1 MKRKFFCLIALV
13 CVLLA
18 SAALTACGGKKYE
31 LETQYD
37 WKYVKEFTDEI
48 DSDMK
53 IDGVLDESR
62 WTGKKYLTHV
72 QKGVEMRYTTV
83 FTEKGLYV
91 GAVVK
96 DEYLT
101 YSARFNFSASTANP
115 ANSAFWFNIKGPSV
129 RDAHAMRSFNFYVDA
144 FDKASRNQ
152 TRFDAASSVNG
163 DILSGQANEMTSEL
177 FVSWD
182 ALNIDTEE
190 GLPEFVRI
198 VPSYR
203 YVKSAVDAGENAWL
217 RPLFEY
223 TDVGWNYSMTYQQN
237 LERNEYRPTSGAR
250 FNEGGYINADSEES
264 VLGNAGNGYAKSD
277 GWILPEVTGGA
288 VVSDGP
294 DEQAIFFRD
303 VYSEKYAFTVKMKLR
318 GGAEHASGVIDSHPS
333 LGVCNM
339 TDETEFVAFYIN
351 GTNLLGETPSI
362 GFHTISKYTGWDDN
376 YEGYFDRPADFDPA
390 EDYVTLTCI
399 KDGANYYFIIDG
411 KLVLCKR
418 IDFLAGSTCPGLY
431 SLSAVAEFIDYSA
444 EDYVGREDELDA
456 LIAQYAYKVTVP
468 GTVSGGAVTSQQG
481 ALIHGQSLTLD
492 IQPAS
497 GYVLTALTLNDEDIY
512 DYAVSNMVNGSLVL
526 TDIDSDVTIDAEFT
540 RFGDY
545 TARVTGKVKNID
557 GKSVTDADLL
567 LTSSDSRI
575 YYKGKTTSNGSYNFV
590 LPAAGVYEIGGR
602 TFTSDGEY
610 TLTVSASGYR
620 KNVIGIV
627 VTGEEAS
634 VQVPDALLMRNVAGG
649 SVEINGTKYNS
660 LTTNWDMSREDDS
673 VIVAQKDSNNSLVYF
688 TDVVSDSAV
697 IDFTI
702 SNRTLITVAPY
713 EDQPCMG
720 ISFTDGK
727 EHFDLFVLNE
737 GLRISPYGGW
747 NGNNAAYNTTVPVS
761 YSLRANETPEVL
773 SFRFVKSG
781 AVVAAYFNDGGEYTE
796 LIRLEDERLAKMTA
810 YAFTVC
816 QSQECKLEFSDYSIL
831 TGESA
836 QDIIRDYLYEEVEL
850 TSDDGSAQSVA
861 VSGTGAE
868 NEILYGKTFTV
879 INNGERTV
887 VASYGGRAFVLSPGE
902 SCDFTALSS
911 GFVKTVYVSD
921 TVTVMGRVRL
931 DAIFGDAECDLTD
944 TVLYFES
951 DDFSL
956 EFAGVVSESGSFSLS
971 LPEASYS
978 MRAVNPEFL
987 STPVVFSVG
996 AGGTSPEA
1004 VLNLSAVDETL
1015 GSAKQYNVDNTG
1027 KLTGYSSGA
1036 GAASLYFMGE
1046 GDSFFAETDVIK
1058 PNTLIEEWPN
1068 AGLVFSNDNGRYAW
1082 VVWHD
1087 GGAAVYKVLFI
1098 RHSVNATYAVEG
1110 YYPVTFDGED
1120 KVNLSAAYKDG
1131 VLNLYMNGVLMCT
1144 YNENSAFITD
1154 KTFFDLPFKAGLIN
1168 VGVNGEFTDYR
1179 YVENPPVVDEYT
1191 PKSKVVVNALSEAGE
1206 VSLSGGTQTADGYF
1220 VTRNAPLV
1228 VSVTAKAP
1236 YSVASVTLDGV
1247 SLNFT
1252 SESDRARAVGY
1263 PAVEES
1269 ILKVAYFKNLKDH
1282 SGTVATDA
1290 RYEGAITDYSSV
1302 TVTIYGAE
1310 GVVYRGKAAAD
1321 GKFTAK
1327 LGDGEY
1333 SMTAIGDTFAATEV
1347 SFTIRDGVAVGMAAL
1362 LDRPLVTEQVFDG
1375 KLVYNEREASY
1386 RSEFSP
1392 QFYGGWLAGAEGEY
1406 GDSFVLK
1413 AEVRDMLAAQW
1424 PAVGFIAG
1432 TGGDNYMKF
1441 AIRRNGDTGSP
1452 FDFMLLHEAK
1462 GEVPYAYREYEFEAG
1477 SALQQHPF
1485 GENNDQSLE
1494 MALVYNGGIY
1504 FVFFNDKLAFAID
1517 ENTVINGV
1525 TLKDCVGT
1533 QGNVKLG
1540 LFAERSNSFVD
1551 WSFDYSQSALN
1562 EYLAATVTVPEGV
1575 TLEKDGNE
1583 ITDGAVNLGDTV
1595 TVSMPSVSGQKVIFK
1610 ANGKALVS
1618 EEKDGIIY
1626 ASFRAE
1632 EKYVT
1637 VAIDLA
1643 YEISGTVSGLSYVNG
1658 DLTTTV
1664 LTFSDGE
1671 KETVIENAVS
1681 ADGKFSVFLPE
1692 GVYSVRAEN
1701 PAYMPVTVEG
1711 VDTSAPEPVDIAFT
1725 LAAITD
1731 MTGWTF
1737 DETTQKL
1744 SNVNEPTSDRYFA
1757 SASAFTV
1764 SVYVDEITEDWKAAG
1779 ISVRDDGKQ
1788 YPVRVLVRNTDTG
1801 YELYMNT
1808 QNGYYVLTT
1817 LADPFVDRGGSVKT
1831 AKITLTLYN
1840 GTFYVMINDAPVASF
1855 DIAQTVNHWGTPA
1868 TSLSE
1873 YLTAGEAYRF
1883 GLGTCDGTV
1892 AVFSQWSY
1900 STDAEEISAQ
1910 FTVSGSVKKQ
1920 NIFAADTSVKLS
1932 DTVITVGSS
1941 ALSFNGAVKED
1952 GSFALPLG
1960 VGEYNLTFSHPQF
1973 MSKRATVSV
1982 PAEGSA
1988 QTVEAAFRNAKVDAG
2003 DWTYDSAA
2011 DTVTPPADA
2020 NNVSKYFSSVSG
2032 SSIMGTVTVANLDTA
2047 YDAWAS
2053 TGLIIKSSSGT
2064 SQLYVSLTEDVA
2076 SAGEDGAIKL
2086 RILGESWDVVD
2097 NTGLLNGAYPKG
2109 YESATLKVLINAAEI
2124 RITVGETAVIISET
2138 SNTALYEKLSAETY
2152 GFFTDGATYTMG
2164 LRVVKN
2170 GGAAIS
2176 DFDCTTNADT
2186 IAAFNAR

>member
-250 FNEGGYINADSEES
+250 FDGTGYINADAEDAI
-264 VLGNAGNGYAKSD
+264 LGNAGNGYAKSD

-294 DEQAIFFRD
+294 DEQAIFFSD
-303 VYSEKYAFTVKMKLR
+303 VYSDKYAFTAKMKLK
-318 GGAEHASGVIDSHPS
+318 GGAEHASGVVDAYPS
-333 LGVCNM
+333 AGVCNM
-339 TDETEFVAFYIN
+339 TDEKEFVAFYIN
-351 GTNLLGETPSI
+351 GSNLLGGASAI
-362 GFHTISKYTGWDDN
+362 GYHTLSKYTGWDDN

-399 KDGANYYFIIDG
+399 KDGANYYYIIDG

-418 IDFLAGSTCPGLY
+418 VDFLAGETCPGLY
-431 SLSAVAEFIDYSA
+431 TLSAVAEFIEYSG
-444 EDYVGREDELDA
+444 EDYTGRENELDA
-456 LIAQYAYKVTVP
+456 LIAQYAYKVNVP
-468 GTVSGGAVTSQQG
+468 GSISGGTVTSEQG
-481 ALIHGQSLTLD
+481 ALIHGQSLTLK
-492 IQPAS
+492 IQPSS
-497 GYVLTALTLNDEDIY
+497 GYVLTSITVNGEDIY
-512 DYAVSNMVNGSLVL
+512 EYAVANMKEGVLVL
-526 TDIDSDVTIDAEFT
+526 SDITSDVTVEAEFT

-545 TARVTGKVKNID
+545 TARVAGKVKSID

-575 YYKGKTTSNGSYNFV
+575 YYKSKTTSNGSYNFV
-590 LPAAGVYEIGGR
+590 LPAEGVYEIGGR
-602 TFTSDGEY
+602 TFTSDGNY
-610 TLTVSASGYR
+610 TLFVVAEGYR
-620 KNVIGIV
+620 KGVTEIA
-627 VTGEEAS
+627 VTGEAAS
-634 VQVPDALLMRNVAGG
+634 VQMPDLVLERNVVGG
-649 SVEINGTKYNS
+649 SVTIDGVQYNS
-660 LTTNWDMSREDDS
+660 SVLNWDMTGEDDCS
-673 VIVAQKDSNNSLVYF
+673 VVALQKSNASKAFF
-688 TDVVSDSAV
+688 TDTVTDSAV
-697 IDFTI
+697 LDFTV
-702 SNRTLITVAPY
+702 SNRTEITAAPY

-727 EHFDLFVLNE
+727 ESFDVFVFNE
-737 GLRISPYGGW
+737 GLRISPYGSW
-747 NGNNAAYNTTVPVS
+747 NNQNAAYNLSVPVS
-761 YSLRANETPEVL
+761 YSLRANQNPEVL
-773 SFRFVKSG
+773 SFRYLKSG
-781 AVVAAYFNDGGEYTE
+781 SVVAVYYNDGGEYKE
-796 LIRLEDERLAKMTA
+796 LIRLEDRRLAQMVA

-816 QSQECKLEFSDYSIL
+816 QSQECKLEFSDYSIT
-831 TGESA
+831 TGDAA
-836 QDIIRDYLYEEVEL
+836 QEIIKDYLYETVSL
-850 TSDDGSAQSVA
+850 TSDDGSSDYVTIK
-861 VSGTGAE
+861 GTGAE
-868 NEILYGKTFTV
+868 NEILYGKTFKVVNESEKV
-879 INNGERTV
+879 I
-887 VASYGGRAFVLSPGE
+887 VASFGGKSFVLDVGGE
-902 SCDFTALSS
+902 CSFTASMSGSVKTVYIEDTVSVIGKVKLDEKFGDAQCDFTATTLYFVSDNYTLEFTGAVDSS
-911 GFVKTVYVSD
+911 GNFTV
-921 TVTVMGRVRL
+921 
-931 DAIFGDAECDLTD
+931 
-944 TVLYFES
+944 
-951 DDFSL
+951 
-956 EFAGVVSESGSFSLS
+956 S
-971 LPEASYS
+971 LPYGSYS
-978 MRAVNPEFL
+978 LRAVNPKFS
-987 STPVVFSVG
+987 STPIEFTVG
-996 AGGTSPEA
+996 DGGSLSEVTFT
-1004 VLNLSAVDETL
+1004 LSAVDETL
-1015 GSAKQYNVDNTG
+1015 GSSDRYTVDSQG

-1036 GAASLYFMGE
+1036 GESNVYFMGE
-1046 GDSFFAETDVIK
+1046 GDAFVAQTDVVK
-1058 PNTLIEEWPN
+1058 PNLLIEDWPN

-1087 GGAAVYKVLFI
+1087 NGAGEYKALFI
-1098 RHSVNATYAVEG
+1098 RHGVNASYAVEG
-1110 YYPVTFDGED
+1110 YYPVAFDAEN
-1120 KVNLSAAYKDG
+1120 KVTLSAAYKDG
-1131 VLNLYMNGVLMCT
+1131 VLNLYMNGILMCS
-1144 YNENSAFITD
+1144 YGESNGFITN
-1154 KTFFDLPFKAGLIN
+1154 KTFFDLPLKTGLIN
-1168 VGVNGEFTDYR
+1168 VGVNGEFTDYF
-1179 YVENPPVVDEYT
+1179 YTEKVSEIDTLTPVSSVTVISDAT
-1191 PKSKVVVNALSEAGE
+1191 AGE
-1206 VSLSGGTQTADGYF
+1206 VTIEGGKPVGDTYV
-1220 VTRNAPLV
+1220 VTRNALMT
-1228 VSVTAKAP
+1228 VTVNATAP
-1236 YSVASVTLDGV
+1236 YSVASVTLDGEPV
-1247 SLNFT
+1247 ALNT
-1252 SESDRARAVGY
+1252 ADGVTVASCY
-1263 PAVEES
+1263 PA
-1269 ILKVAYFKNLKDH
+1269 LKNSLLKISYVKNLKIH
-1282 SGTVATDA
+1282 SGNVVMDE
-1290 RYEGAITDYSSV
+1290 RYANAITDFSIV
-1302 TVTIYGAE
+1302 TVTVYDSVGA
-1310 GVVYRGKAAAD
+1310 VYSGNASAD
-1321 GKFTAK
+1321 GSFTAE

-1333 SMTAIGDTFAATEV
+1333 TMTAICDAFAATEV
-1347 SFTIRDGVAVGMAAL
+1347 SFTIADGVAVGMTAV
-1362 LDRPLVTEQVFDG
+1362 LDRPLLGEGLFGGTF
-1375 KLVYNEREASY
+1375 VYSERTSVY
-1386 RSEFSP
+1386 KSENNP
-1392 QFYGGWLAGAEGEY
+1392 QFYGGWLTGAETAY

-1413 AEVRDMLAAQW
+1413 AEVRDMLSSQW
-1424 PAVGFIAG
+1424 PAVGFIVG
-1432 TGGDNYMKF
+1432 TDSDHYMKF
-1441 AIRRNGDTGSP
+1441 AIRRNGDIGSV
-1452 FDFMLLHEAK
+1452 FDFMLLHEEK
-1462 GEVPYAYREYEFEAG
+1462 NGVPYAYREYEFEAG

-1504 FVFFNDKLAFAID
+1504 FVFFNGELAFSID
-1517 ENTVINGV
+1517 ENTVMNGITV
-1525 TLKDCVGT
+1525 KDCVGT
-1533 QGNVKLG
+1533 AGNVKLG
-1540 LFAERSNSFVD
+1540 LFAERSNTFVD
-1551 WSFDYSQSALN
+1551 WSYDYSKSALSS
-1562 EYLAATVTVPEGV
+1562 YLAATVTVPEGV

-1595 TVSMPSVSGQKVIFK
+1595 TVSMPSGSGQKVIFK

-1618 EEKDGIIY
+1618 EEKDGRIY

-1701 PAYMPVTVEG
+1701 PAYMPVTVNG
-1711 VDTSAPEPVDIAFT
+1711 ADTSSSNPVNIAFA
-1725 LAAITD
+1725 LAAVTD
-1731 MTGWTF
+1731 MTNWAF

-1757 SASAFTV
+1757 SASSFTV

-1788 YPVRVLVRNTDTG
+1788 YPVRVLVRKNTKG
-1801 YELYMNT
+1801 YDLYLNT
-1808 QNGYYVLTT
+1808 QNGYAELGS

-1840 GTFYVMINDAPVASF
+1840 GTFYVMINDAPVKSF

-1920 NIFAADTSVKLS
+1920 NIFAADASVKLG
-1932 DTVITVGSS
+1932 DTVITVDGS

-1973 MSKRATVSV
+1973 MSKRATVTV

-2003 DWTYDSAA
+2003 DWTYDAVA
-2011 DTVTPPADA
+2011 DTLTPPAEA
-2020 NNVSKYFSSVSG
+2020 NNVSKYFAAKSG
-2032 SSIMGTVTVANLDTA
+2032 SPIMGTVSVANLDTT

-2053 TGLIIKSSSGT
+2053 TGLIFKSSAGT

-2076 SAGEDGAIKL
+2076 AAGEDGAIKL
-2086 RILGESWDVVD
+2086 RILGEPWDVVD
-2097 NTGLLNGAYPKG
+2097 DTGLSVGAYPKG

-2124 RITVGETAVIISET
+2124 RITVGETVVSISET
-2138 SNTALYEKLSAETY
+2138 SNTALYEKLSTETY

-2170 GGAAIS
+2170 GGTAIF
-2176 DFDCTTNADT
+2176 DFDCTTDADT
-2186 IAAFNAR
+2186 IAAFTA